1 MGQLRAS
8 ACGESGSWL
17 VFSVGP
23 WCSRYQVENPAFV
36 CNDLTKNEVREE
48 NGGVSERGL

>member
-8 ACGESGSWL
+8 ASGESGSWS

-23 WCSRYQVENPAFV
+23 RCSRYKVENPAFV
-36 CNDLTKNEVREE
+36 CSDLSKNEV
-48 NGGVSERGL
+48 